1 MSQRALLRAG
11 LIAALILPGFLLA
24 GTGCFAR
31 KAEPEVAPQPPPPE
45 PPPELA
51 PEPVPDPRLAE
62 LTEKNRKLE
71 LTLLEK
77 ESQIKDL
84 DQRMAEQK
92 RRYDEAIQEVV
103 RAKAKLRSLESRAEA
118 ASQMAET
125 EIAFKA
131 LNESGGGSPNSELLQ
146 IEQMMTMSVTEFEKQ
161 NFGGALYLSLQ
172 AKELIQD
179 GQRKISEM
187 GGIQAESGEI
197 AFSVPLTLQAS
208 RSANVR
214 QEPGLS
220 GAIVVTLK
228 EGSPVIGYSH
238 KGDWIRVKMEDG
250 TQGWVHQS
258 LLAVR

>member
-1 MSQRALLRAG
+1 MPQKASLRAG
-11 LIAALILPGFLLA
+11 LIAALVLPGLVMM

-45 PPPELA
+45 PPPE
-51 PEPVPDPRLAE
+51 PEAKPDPRVAE

-77 ESQIKDL
+77 EARIKDL
-84 DQRMAEQK
+84 DGRMAEQK

-131 LNESGGGSPNSELLQ
+131 LNESAGGPGNSELLQ
-146 IEQMMTMSVTEFEKQ
+146 IEQMMTMSVAEFEKE

-179 GQRKISEM
+179 GQRKLTEL
-187 GGIQAESGEI
+187 GDIQAESGEI
-197 AFSVPLTLQAS
+197 LFSVPLTLQVS
-208 RSANVR
+208 RTANVR
-214 QEPGLS
+214 QEPGLDA
-220 GAIVVTLK
+220 AILVTLK

-238 KGDWIRVKMEDG
+238 KGDWIRVKMEGG